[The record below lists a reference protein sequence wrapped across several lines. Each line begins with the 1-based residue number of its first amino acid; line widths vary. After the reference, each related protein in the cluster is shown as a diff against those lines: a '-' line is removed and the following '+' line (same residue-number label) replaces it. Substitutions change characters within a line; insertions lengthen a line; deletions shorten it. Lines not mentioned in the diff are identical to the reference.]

1 MPQHC
6 QTSSEGTYSA
16 RGLERGQRPVKHEDT
31 SEGQSRAF
39 KRPRMIGFGIYQ
51 AEDGFTTLNQPSFP
65 SRRVINTGTR
75 VTKRTDVVTGD
86 IGYTPRHGFKWKKKT
101 TITASNLERMM
112 AEKVSQTSLQLRLTI
127 KAKLVQVGK
136 PLCHGCR
143 TF

>member
-51 AEDGFTTLNQPSFP
+51 AEDGFTTLN
-65 SRRVINTGTR
+65 VIINTGTR
-75 VTKRTDVVTGD
+75 VTKRTDVATGD
-86 IGYTPRHGFKWKKKT
+86 IGYTPRHGFKWKGKT
-101 TITASNLERMM
+101 TIIASNLERMR
-112 AEKVSQTSLQLRLTI
+112 AENVSQTRSAATPNNQSQTSSSRKTP
-127 KAKLVQVGK
+127 V
-136 PLCHGCR
+136 PWM
-143 TF
+143 